1 MDQGRSRG
9 LRFAVSSEVD
19 QAIARAC
26 AECGVDIV
34 NKDGK
39 LGLDR
44 AGLSLPKWP
53 KKLDPARCV
62 VIDTSEARDGF
73 SWPTPRF
80 EILIANLDAIGLT
93 AVQIGSP
100 ASEKL
105 QRAQQHFA
113 RLEPAERAA
122 VIDHTLLWIGH
133 DTCWRYAAAALGK
146 PQVII
151 ASQKII
157 GPVWPNTFQA
167 DSSRG
172 KAESTALGPVSVTA
186 VATAV
191 RDALKKLGVPE
202 Q

>member
-1 MDQGRSRG
+1 M
-9 LRFAVSSEVD
+9 SSETD
-19 QAIARAC
+19 QAILRAG
-26 AECGVDIV
+26 AECGIEIDS
-34 NKDGK
+34 NDGK
-39 LGLDR
+39 PRLDR
-44 AGLSLPKWP
+44 ANLSLPKWP

-62 VIDTSEARDGF
+62 VIDTTKARDGF

-113 RLEPAERAA
+113 RLNPVECAA

-146 PQVII
+146 PQVVI
-151 ASQKII
+151 ASHKIT

-167 DSSRG
+167 DATRSA
-172 KAESTALGPVSVTA
+172 AESKALGPVSVTA

-191 RDALKKLGVPE
+191 RDAMKKLGVPE